1 MKSSDLDTTE
11 SQLHALIGRE
21 VRSWFGVEMAV
32 REVGPCGLPVFHDP
46 SVPYL
51 QFLVL
56 VADLGRDGF
65 LRLATRQWKTHWSL
79 YASRSLGLDLNG
91 YTGIFRQRM
100 IDELPIGQVTSL
112 EVLRDPDGGLEA
124 AHIQI
129 GNDLLH
135 LIAGEVYEESNG
147 TLRIQLG
154 GDESVLA
161 RVTRGA

>member
-1 MKSSDLDTTE
+1 
-11 SQLHALIGRE
+11 
-21 VRSWFGVEMAV
+21 MAV
-32 REVGPCGLPVFHDP
+32 REVGPSGLPVFHDP

-79 YASRSLGLDLNG
+79 YASRSLELDLPND

-100 IDELPIGQVTSL
+100 IDELPIGQATSL
-112 EVLRDPDGGLEA
+112 EILKYPDGGLEA

-129 GNDLLH
+129 GSHLLH

-147 TLRIQLG
+147 TLRIQMG